1 MQTPTEGDTEI
12 TLQFSEPFSFDAYAC
27 LCHSLE
33 WDWGFSLNPY
43 FTRITVLTSEPMPMN

>member
-33 WDWGFSLNPY
+33 WDWGFSFNPY
-43 FTRITVLTSEPMPMN
+43 FIRITVLTSEPMPMN